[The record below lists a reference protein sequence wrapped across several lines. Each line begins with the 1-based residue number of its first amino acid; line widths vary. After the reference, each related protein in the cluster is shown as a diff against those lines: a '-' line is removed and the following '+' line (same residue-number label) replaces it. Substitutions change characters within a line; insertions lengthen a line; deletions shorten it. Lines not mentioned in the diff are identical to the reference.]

1 MYVKACFGKLASQY
15 KYKAKDGS
23 NYLYVDDIY
32 GFINEKV
39 SSKKAPL
46 IEKLQVVT
54 DIIIHLKFTVL
65 KDGQKCHG
73 DSFKLEQIQW
83 VFALPIDT
91 TYLLKGLMRTAFLNA
106 EMITTMGSAQ
116 LIFCP
121 VTEAEVICYQRFS
134 PTEIS
139 NGFQALHIN
148 IGTRYTTICC
158 NQIFTNLKL
167 KNLLNTSC
175 NLGTDCINDNL
186 IESFKARHKNNYNY
200 WEQKI
205 PDFTN
210 TLTQKIHRLKEGAV
224 GITDTY
230 IKVLIDESPKSVVC
244 FTADEFNSAV
254 KCYEVNLQKLI
265 ESQLEQLVSSNPNEA
280 FKVFLQGETRFI
292 NLVKS
297 MLPTNF
303 QPLDLGQDSVLS
315 GLTALGLDQHLIQ
328 KRLYRYSY
336 GTQFSKL
343 FDPVRDDHDQY
354 KWGMAP
360 NQYIAAYLPFTTAG
374 KPIPA
379 DQIFEQ
385 LG

>member
-15 KYKAKDGS
+15 KYKAKDAS
-23 NYLYVDDIY
+23 HYLYIDDIY
-32 GFINEKV
+32 GFINQNE
-39 SSKKAPL
+39 SNSKAPL
-46 IEKLQVVT
+46 IEKLQVIT
-54 DIIIHLKFTVL
+54 DIIIYLKFTVL
-65 KDGQKCHG
+65 NDGQKRHG

-91 TYLLKGLMRTAFLNA
+91 TYLLKGLVRTACLNVQ
-106 EMITTMGSAQ
+106 MITTMGSGQ

-121 VTEAEVICYQRFS
+121 VPEAELICYQRFS

-139 NGFQALHIN
+139 NGFLAVHIN
-148 IGTRYTTICC
+148 VGTRYTTICC

-175 NLGTDCINDNL
+175 NLGTDRINNNL
-186 IESFKARHKNNYNY
+186 IESFKARYKSNYDQ
-200 WEQKI
+200 WEQNI
-205 PDFTN
+205 PEFTN
-210 TLTQKIHRLKEGAV
+210 TLAQKIQRLKEGTI

-230 IKVLIDESPKSVVC
+230 IKVLIDESPQSVVC
-244 FTADEFNSAV
+244 FTADESNNAI
-254 KCYEVNLQKLI
+254 KCYEINLQKLI
-265 ESQLEQLVSSNPNEA
+265 ESQLEQIVSLNPNEA

-292 NLVKS
+292 NLVTS
-297 MLPTNF
+297 ILPTNF
-303 QPLDLGQDSVLS
+303 QPLVLGQDSVLS